1 MMKIALILL
10 AAVNLFTFF
19 IYGIDKL
26 KARKGGWR
34 IPESKLMALAIF
46 GGSIGAL
53 IGMSVWRHKTIH
65 SKFKYG
71 VPAILVLQIVGAFL
85 LLR

>member
-53 IGMSVWRHKTIH
+53 IGMSVWRHKTMH
-65 SKFKYG
+65 PKFKYG
-71 VPAILVLQIVGAFL
+71 VPAILVLQIVGVFL